1 MNINDYIVGNK
12 LNIAVKANSPKTKI
26 VGYDNSKKAV
36 KVNVK
41 AQPEKGKAN
50 AEIIK
55 FFSRLTKK
63 KVGIVAGKTSKIK
76 VLMFD

>member
-1 MNINDYIVGNK
+1 MNINKYIVSGRLK
-12 LNIAVKANSPKTKI
+12 ITAKPNSPKTEI
-26 VGYDNSKKAV
+26 AGFDKAKQAI

-55 FFSRLTKK
+55 FFSKLTKK
-63 KVGIVAGKTSKIK
+63 KVEIVSGLTSKTK
-76 VLMFD
+76 MLRFS